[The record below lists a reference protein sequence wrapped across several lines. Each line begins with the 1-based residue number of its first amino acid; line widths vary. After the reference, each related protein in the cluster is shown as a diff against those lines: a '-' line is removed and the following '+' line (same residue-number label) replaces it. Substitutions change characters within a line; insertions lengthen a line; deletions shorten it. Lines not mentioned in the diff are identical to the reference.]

1 VTRPRRLATAALL
14 VVLAVALVWSVPEL
28 GIDLD
33 HRRSRSQIAGR
44 AKIESLAGPFSL
56 NFRTH
61 EHESTSTLQLSV
73 SVQNLVPRGVARTL
87 PPLAGLEGLDVPV
100 WGDARLD
107 LSNTGEILSGTI
119 SIDAAPGQV
128 LLPWLTA
135 TPLRIDGGHLALSY
149 SRATRRFD
157 VAPSVLVWGD
167 SRMQFTGSIVHTQ
180 QGADGPGWAF
190 ELKSAGGWLG
200 AEPPLLQ
207 RLEIDDWSARGFASP
222 ERGRVVLSQFL
233 VRAGG
238 AEVSAEGDVTDMA
251 GAMKARLDGKIGA
264 MPVSIFK
271 TLWPAPLAPR
281 TRDWVISRVA
291 LQEGSKLFSELKSS
305 ANAPIQLGHI
315 YLVRTADS
323 KDKSFQRIVKL
334 IVIAYRPEEAVTV
347 RWELL

>member
-1 VTRPRRLATAALL
+1 MARSAYRLVKMLSETSARARRREHASAYLREIGLKSAT
-14 VVLAVALVWSVPEL
+14 VVIDQGGRKSVWSVPEL

-44 AKIESLAGPFSL
+44 AKIETLAGPFTL

-61 EHESTSTLQLSV
+61 EHESTATLQLSV
-73 SVQNLVPRGVARTL
+73 SVQGLVPRGVARTL
-87 PPLAGLEGLDVPV
+87 PPLAGLERPRRAGVGRCPPRPLQHRRDPERHHQHRRRARAGAAAMAD
-100 WGDARLD
+100 GDA
-107 LSNTGEILSGTI
+107 
-119 SIDAAPGQV
+119 AAHRRRP
-128 LLPWLTA
+128 
-135 TPLRIDGGHLALSY
+135 
-149 SRATRRFD
+149 SRAVLQPGRAPVRRR
-157 VAPSVLVWGD
+157 PSVLVWGD

-180 QGADGPGWAF
+180 QGPDGPGWAF

-222 ERGRVVLSQFL
+222 SAARVVLSQFL

-281 TRDWVISRVA
+281 SRDWVVKR
-291 LQEGSKLFSELKSS
+291 
-305 ANAPIQLGHI
+305 
-315 YLVRTADS
+315 LVRGWVQGG
-323 KDKSFQRIVKL
+323 SFRL
-334 IVIAYRPEEAVTV
+334 PRTRDPRARAGPPHPRPSAH
-347 RWELL
+347 R